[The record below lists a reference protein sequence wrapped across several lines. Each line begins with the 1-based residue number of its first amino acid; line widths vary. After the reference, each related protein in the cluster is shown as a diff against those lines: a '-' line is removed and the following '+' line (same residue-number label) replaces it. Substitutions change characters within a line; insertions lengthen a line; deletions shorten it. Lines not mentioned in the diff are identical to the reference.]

1 MVFLKN
7 KKLPNQTIANV
18 EHCGS
23 LHAMSITAQN
33 INDDSVAALIRRVS

>member
-7 KKLPNQTIANV
+7 KKLLNQTIANV

-23 LHAMSITAQN
+23 LHVMNITAQN
-33 INDDSVAALIRRVS
+33 RNYDSVAALIRRVS